1 MPSISNGPRCS
12 TRSCPISLPGLR
24 ESGPR
29 MRDNGRLVMQKLL
42 LAMAVGL
49 ATVFQSGHA
58 LAGKD
63 LDAVKARG
71 VLICGVAARGL
82 SRFMLADSQ
91 GQWTCPHAHVC
102 RAVAGALFGESG

>member
-71 VLICGVAARGL
+71 GLIWGVPAGGL
-82 SRFMLADSQ
+82 AGLILPASH
-91 GQWTCPHAHVC
+91 GHWTPPPLH
-102 RAVAGALFGESG
+102 LFPS